1 MKKSEDKLVSLL
13 KEINENHQTKIDQ
26 QLSDHQTKMD
36 QQLSSLFLFGFVSGF
51 IFSYTGLMG
60 FIVGFSS
67 GLIIR
72 NNFSKKSYDT
82 IEMITDVFFNI
93 LNKVK
98 VILNFK

>member
-1 MKKSEDKLVSLL
+1 MTKTEDKLISLI
-13 KEINENHQTKIDQ
+13 KEINETHQIKIDK

-60 FIVGFSS
+60 FIIGFLS

-72 NNFSKKSYDT
+72 NSFSKKSYDT
-82 IEMITDVFFNI
+82 IEKITDIFCNI
-93 LNKVK
+93 LHKAKVM
-98 VILNFK
+98 LNIK